1 MNIEEQLKSVGPEWV
16 STRHG
21 DVLVDSSGKIIGE
34 VSKAIGNGYHA
45 LSRNKPLG
53 QYISAEAA
61 KRAVDHARLT
71 TELAAAESR
80 AAVAL
85 EIGAQYGA
93 ERDRLKAKLA
103 ADRSTTAAAVA
114 LNAKVKARP

>member
-53 QYISAEAA
+53 KYISLAAA
-61 KRAVDHARLT
+61 KRAV
-71 TELAAAESR
+71 EEQS
-80 AAVAL
+80 
-85 EIGAQYGA
+85 
-93 ERDRLKAKLA
+93 
-103 ADRSTTAAAVA
+103 
-114 LNAKVKARP
+114 